1 MANEDWRKAVA
12 LEEKKMEVKPIN
24 ALLLLVGIT
33 PGTKE
38 MWAKGTNEKIS
49 IIVVSLMVS
58 SFTIG
63 LPSLLILGTTIS
75 KVCVP
80 GNRSYETGTGL
91 CAGNGKKEAVAKA
104 LAEKQAK
111 ATKGIEKQKTDTEAT
126 YRAMRYICEAT
137 IKSRLREPGSY
148 ERINS
153 TFYGSPNGGNK
164 KGVIIEYR
172 ARNGFGGMNVVSAGC
187 LTETGKVEDLKLTG
201 STEN

>member
-1 MANEDWRKAVA
+1 MTNKDWRRAAA
-12 LEEKKMEVKPIN
+12 LEEKKIEIKPIN
-24 ALLLLVGIT
+24 ALLLLIGIT

-38 MWAKGTNEKIS
+38 MWAKGANEKIS
-49 IIVVSLMVS
+49 IIVVSLIVS

-63 LPSLLILGTTIS
+63 LPAVLILGTTIS

-111 ATKGIEKQKTDTEAT
+111 AKMEIEKQRTDTEAT
-126 YRAMRYICEAT
+126 YRAMRYICEET
-137 IKSRLREPGSY
+137 IKSTLREPGSY

-153 TFYGSPNGGNK
+153 TIYGSPNGGDK

-187 LTETGKVEDLKLTG
+187 LTETGKIEDLKLTG
-201 STEN
+201 RAEN